1 MNVNRAF
8 LHTVVTKEPS
18 ACHLVTVH
26 NIAHQVREATFLIDS
41 AHKFEMNLQIKLIL
55 SVSVPH
61 FRSESSTVET
71 DCVYT
76 GQTFAQLYH

>member
-1 MNVNRAF
+1 MIVDRAF

-26 NIAHQVREATFLIDS
+26 NIAHQVREATLLIAS
-41 AHKFEMNLQIKLIL
+41 AHKFEMKLQIKLIL

-61 FRSESSTVET
+61 FLPRVRH
-71 DCVYT
+71 C
-76 GQTFAQLYH
+76 